1 MVTVTLA
8 LGPLTTQARLL
19 VPLPRG
25 SEPPLHVG
33 GAGPGRAGAA
43 RQSVRPVP
51 GSGANTRGKRAL
63 EPLGQGF

>member
-33 GAGPGRAGAA
+33 GAGPGRAGGRAGWQLHA
-43 RQSVRPVP
+43 HSV
-51 GSGANTRGKRAL
+51 
-63 EPLGQGF
+63 